1 MRSRPPGRPR
11 GVQPDSDRATLTAV
25 SWWVVIGVLVAAT
38 AVSAAHV
45 WYFGC
50 RLRRSI
56 EEGFD
61 GAFDSVI
68 AELRALR
75 EDLRSA
81 FR

>member
-1 MRSRPPGRPR
+1 
-11 GVQPDSDRATLTAV
+11 V
-25 SWWVVIGVLVAAT
+25 SWWVVIGVLVAST
-38 AVSAAHV
+38 AVSAALV
-45 WYFGC
+45 WYFGR

-56 EEGFD
+56 GEGFD